1 MKAKKI
7 IALVA
12 LSGSMLVSS
21 AAMAGDPLLGAL
33 VGGTFGAVV
42 GNSVGGHD
50 GAVVG
55 GLLGAVIGADSASN
69 RYYDYGPSYGYSASY
84 GYGPSYGYGATI
96 GVYPAPIYAPP
107 VVYAPPRVIY
117 RRAPRVV
124 YEGYRYDGYRHH
136 HRYESRRGH
145 VRYERPERHDRHER
159 RAPRYERR
167 SGQGYGMDPAGR
179 P

>member
-21 AAMAGDPLLGAL
+21 AAMASDPLLGAI
-33 VGGTFGAVV
+33 VGGTFGAVI
-42 GNSVGGHD
+42 GHSVGGHD

-55 GLLGAVIGADSASN
+55 GLLGAVVGADSANN
-69 RYYDYGPSYGYSASY
+69 RYYDYGPSYGASY
-84 GYGPSYGYGATI
+84 DYGPSYGYGATI
-96 GVYPAPIYAPP
+96 GVYPGAVYAPP
-107 VVYAPPRVIY
+107 VYYGPPAVIY
-117 RRAPRVV
+117 RSAPRVV

-136 HRYESRRGH
+136 DRYEARRGYA
-145 VRYERPERHDRHER
+145 RYERPERHDRR
-159 RAPRYERR
+159 DGRAPRYERR
-167 SGQGYGMDPAGR
+167 SGRGVAMDPAER